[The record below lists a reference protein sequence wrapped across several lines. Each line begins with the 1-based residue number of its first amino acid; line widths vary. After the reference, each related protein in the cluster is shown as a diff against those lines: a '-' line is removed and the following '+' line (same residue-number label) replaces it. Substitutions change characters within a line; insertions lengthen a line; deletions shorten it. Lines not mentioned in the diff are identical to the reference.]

1 VPDTT
6 AFDRLLSRLLRGD
19 PRRRTRLHDYQGNRM
34 PLARLPDLFP
44 SALTTMAYKLGS
56 RKLRPWLPYP
66 VLRRLRT
73 LLARDWMVLEFGSGG
88 STIWLARRVR
98 KVVSIEHDPGWFEGV
113 RRELTRRRLA
123 NVDQR
128 LCNDP
133 ESYVEVGGYPTGA
146 FDLTIVDGHW
156 RDRSAEKA
164 LVATASGGWI
174 YLDNSD
180 VPEPGHRAAVRT
192 LLAAA
197 ANAERLIGLAPMQ
210 IAANQ
215 GLLVQLR

>member
-1 VPDTT
+1 VPCT
-6 AFDRLLSRLLRGD
+6 
-19 PRRRTRLHDYQGNRM
+19 
-34 PLARLPDLFP
+34 
-44 SALTTMAYKLGS
+44 LTTVAYKLGS

-73 LLARDWMVLEFGSGG
+73 LLDPGWTVLEFGSGG

-98 KVVSIEHDPGWFEGV
+98 RVVSIEHDPPWFDWVQQEV
-113 RRELTRRRLA
+113 SRRRLD

-128 LCNDP
+128 LCTD
-133 ESYVEVGGYPTGA
+133 SDTYVAVSGYPPGV

-156 RDRSAEKA
+156 RDRAAQKA
-164 LVATASGGWI
+164 LVATRAGGWI

-180 VPEPGHRAAVRT
+180 VTEPGHRAAVRT
-192 LLAAA
+192 LLAGAA
-197 ANAERLIGLAPMQ
+197 AAERLVGLASTQ

-215 GLLVQLR
+215 GLLVRTR